1 MKNLLLVLTLLSLNF
16 AVATAV
22 SVHPLNPPTEQTEI
36 RKSKI
41 KKFKKRISYPKLKK
55 SENTLAS
62 AIFWYGFMPLT
73 IAAAITLSFLIPGLG
88 LLWFVGLG
96 LFAIWAGVNGIV
108 FFPLQFA
115 GLPLGMAL
123 IIYGLIIKSLL
134 LWTFGIA
141 LVLAALFAF
150 SFMVLMFTIGT
161 RKNQPK

>member
-41 KKFKKRISYPKLKK
+41 KKFKKRSPYPNHKK
-55 SENTLAS
+55 SDSTLIS

-88 LLWFVGLG
+88 LLWFAGLG
-96 LFAIWAGVNGIV
+96 LFAIWTGVNGIV

-134 LWTFGIA
+134 LWTLGIA

>member
-41 KKFKKRISYPKLKK
+41 KKFKKRTHYPNHKK
-55 SENTLAS
+55 SENTFLS
-62 AIFWYGFMPLT
+62 AIFWYGVVPLT

-88 LLWFVGLG
+88 WLWFAGLG

-123 IIYGLIIKSLL
+123 IIYGLIIKSFL

-150 SFMVLMFTIGT
+150 SYMVLMFTIGT